1 MYKNTIFASNRG
13 FAITGITIISL
24 IVALIWWV
32 GSFFG
37 CGKKKETIKPK
48 EVKQEVIENTD
59 KKERNALAK
68 LFSKKEIKYEEAI
81 EKCASLFEQN
91 NYKEA
96 LLACEE
102 AEAFMD
108 TYRLR
113 ELKGKINYYL
123 GDTSSA
129 RREFAIAC
137 QKASTPAETSA
148 CNENFIKTDKLF
160 SEEFLKKK
168 YTDRKLLMPVR
179 EIGEV
184 SLSKIATL
192 FPITNMPK
200 ASFPIGHPS
209 LNELYVAHPYKQK
222 VYVPFESYETDFLN
236 ERLHEF
242 CELAQ
247 ALGAVE
253 VRVESVK
260 TKEKE
265 YNFSK
270 NADIGAETSV
280 DLEDFKLSGG
290 PRAGDKDSVLEFNSI
305 LHGISI
311 SQNFSKPK
319 QEMALPSNLV
329 WFDYEPSWQQL
340 YRQRVMGNLV
350 EHREKIESKKNR
362 VIQNSELSNLK
373 LELKGGSLVN
383 ITPGW
388 EKSFDEKL
396 REQEDT
402 SVVIYVRFQNPDEK
416 KITSKE
422 AVADIT
428 PPDFNYADKSA
439 N

>member
-1 MYKNTIFASNRG
+1 M
-13 FAITGITIISL
+13 
-24 IVALIWWV
+24 

-37 CGKKKETIKPK
+37 CSKKKDSIKPK
-48 EVKQEVIENTD
+48 EIKHEVLENTD
-59 KKERNALAK
+59 KKEPNALVK

-81 EKCASLFEQN
+81 SKCTSLFEQN

-102 AEAFMD
+102 AEVFMD

-113 ELKGKINYYL
+113 ELKGKIKYYL
-123 GDTSSA
+123 GDTFSA
-129 RREFAIAC
+129 RREFSMAC
-137 QKASTPAETSA
+137 QKASTPAETRA

-160 SEEFLKKK
+160 LEEFLKKK
-168 YTDRKLLMPVR
+168 YTDRKLLIPVK

-192 FPITNMPK
+192 FPISNMPK

-222 VYVPFESYETDFLN
+222 VYVPFESYESDFLN

-247 ALGAVE
+247 TLGAVE
-253 VRVESVK
+253 VKVESVK
-260 TKEKE
+260 TKERE
-265 YNFSK
+265 YNFADNS
-270 NADIGAETSV
+270 DIGAEASIKIKEV
-280 DLEDFKLSGG
+280 SLSGG
-290 PRAGDKDSVLEFNSI
+290 PHAGEKDSVSEFNSI

-319 QEMALPSNLV
+319 QEAALPSNLV
-329 WFDYEPSWQQL
+329 WFDHEPSWQQL

-350 EHREKIESKKNR
+350 EHMEKIESKKNR
-362 VIQNSELSNLK
+362 VIQNSELLNLK
-373 LELKGGSLVN
+373 LELIASSWAN
-383 ITPGW
+383 ITLGW
-388 EKSFDEKL
+388 GKSFEEKL
-396 REQEDT
+396 QEQEGT

-416 KITSKE
+416 EKTSE
-422 AVADIT
+422 GIDTALSA
-428 PPDFNYADKSA
+428 PDFKYTDKKVD
-439 N
+439 

>member
-1 MYKNTIFASNRG
+1 MHKRQILACNSG
-13 FAITGITIISL
+13 FAISGTIIIL
-24 IVALIWWV
+24 VIIALIWWI

-37 CGKKKETIKPK
+37 CGKKKETIRPK
-48 EVKQEVIENTD
+48 EVKQEVIEDDNKQEPNVF
-59 KKERNALAK
+59 KKM
-68 LFSKKEIKYEEAI
+68 FSKKEIKYEEAI
-81 EKCASLFEQN
+81 SKCASLFEKN

-96 LLACEE
+96 LIACEE
-102 AEAFMD
+102 AERFMD

-113 ELKGKINYYL
+113 ELKGKIKYYL
-123 GDTSSA
+123 GDTASA
-129 RREFAIAC
+129 RREFAMAC
-137 QKASTPAETSA
+137 QKASTPAEEST

-160 SEEFLKKK
+160 AEEFLKKK
-168 YTDRKLLMPVR
+168 YTDRKLLMPVK
-179 EIGEV
+179 EIGAV

-222 VYVPFESYETDFLN
+222 FYVPFDSYETDFLN

-247 ALGAVE
+247 AFGAVE

-265 YNFSK
+265 YGFDKDS
-270 NADIGAETSV
+270 DIGVESSIKLKKISV
-280 DLEDFKLSGG
+280 SGG
-290 PRAGDKDSVLEFNSI
+290 PKGGGKNSLSEVNSV

-311 SQNFSKPK
+311 SQIFSKPVK
-319 QEMALPSNLV
+319 EISLPSNLV

-340 YRQRVMGNLV
+340 YRQRVMGNLL

-362 VIQNSELSNLK
+362 VVQSSELLNLK
-373 LELKGGSLVN
+373 LELKASSLLA

-388 EKSFDEKL
+388 EKIFEEKL
-396 REQEDT
+396 QEKEDT
-402 SVVIYVRFQNPDEK
+402 SVTIYVKFQNPKENEINVSD
-416 KITSKE
+416 ISQTASIVNDVRSKE
-422 AVADIT
+422 L
-428 PPDFNYADKSA
+428 N
-439 N
+439 